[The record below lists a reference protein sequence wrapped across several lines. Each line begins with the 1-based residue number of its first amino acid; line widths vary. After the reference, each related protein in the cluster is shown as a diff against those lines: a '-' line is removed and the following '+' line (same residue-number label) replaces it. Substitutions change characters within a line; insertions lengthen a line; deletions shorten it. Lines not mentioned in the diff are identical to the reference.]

1 MPRVPFVARVLA
13 LVLAML
19 ALGSSAQAQT
29 TKPQSLHILEID
41 SDDADDQAEALTLA
55 LRSRARSAP
64 GWILL
69 DTTQSLSMM
78 TAALRCPQRPDPACL
93 QRIADLLKT
102 DRFIWGVMTRQGAGP
117 HQVAVELHLWARGK
131 PDVVV
136 RETYSDNLKDQG
148 DDNLRKIA
156 SRSFDRLTGGP
167 STTITV
173 HAGTA
178 DGTVTVDGDQS
189 FPLKQ
194 GVATFLLIAGAH
206 TIEVKAPGF
215 LPAQQNIVANGLAT
229 QDVNVELSVEPPP
242 PPPQTPTSPRKL
254 VMWGTLV
261 TGGALLVAGGVLAI
275 VFEAER
281 ATLNNDRANNYNI
294 TIPPGPPPRGMT
306 GGAIQN
312 PCLPFAMQPYYVPME
327 DASFLSSA
335 CSAKTTAQ
343 AVLVPE
349 IVTLAAGGALATAGI
364 VLLATNHKKPP
375 PDGAPTT
382 GLRDIRVVPS
392 MGPGG
397 ASIGLSA
404 SF

>member
-1 MPRVPFVARVLA
+1 MPRALFAAWVLA
-13 LVLAML
+13 LVLAMI
-19 ALGSSAQAQT
+19 AFGSSAQAQT
-29 TKPQSLHILEID
+29 PKPQSIHILEID
-41 SDDADDQAEALTLA
+41 SDDADDQAEGLTLA

-102 DRFIWGVMTRQGAGP
+102 DRFIWGVMTKQGAGP
-117 HQVAVELHLWARGK
+117 HQVAAELHMWARGK

-167 STTITV
+167 STNVTV

-178 DGTVTVDGDQS
+178 DGTVTIDGDQT
-189 FPLKQ
+189 FPLQ
-194 GVATFLLIAGAH
+194 HGVATFLLVAGAH
-206 TIEVKAPGF
+206 TIEVKASGF
-215 LPAQQNIVANGLAT
+215 VTARQNVVASGLAT
-229 QDVNVELSVEPPP
+229 QDVNVDLAVEPPP
-242 PPPQTPTSPRKL
+242 PPPKTPTSSRKI
-254 VMWGTLV
+254 VIWGTLV

-281 ATLNNDRANNYNI
+281 ATLNNDRANNYNAG
-294 TIPPGPPPRGMT
+294 TPTGMQMP
-306 GGAIQN
+306 IQN
-312 PCLPFAMQPYYVPME
+312 PCIPIAMQPNYVPKTTSE
-327 DASFLSSA
+327 TTFLSQA
-335 CSAKTTAQ
+335 CSARDTAQ
-343 AVLVPE
+343 SVLVPQ
-349 IVTLAAGGALATAGI
+349 IVTLAAGGVLSTVGI

-375 PDGAPTT
+375 PDTVAAPPT
-382 GLRDIRVVPS
+382 GLSGIRIVPS
-392 MGPGG
+392 VGPAG